1 MDILKKVLYIAL
13 LVAEFLFG
21 SYILFVTSVLVSWWL
36 LVSVLPVWVAL
47 MVWQFIRLKKETDAK
62 KKGKIKFLIALINLL
77 PTIAALITIFIIGS
91 MLGL

>member
-21 SYILFVTSVLVSWWL
+21 FYILFVTSVLVSWWL
-36 LVSVLPVWVAL
+36 LVGVLPVWVAL
-47 MVWQFIRLKKETDAK
+47 MVWQFIRLKKEDVK
-62 KKGKIKFLIALINLL
+62 KKGKIKLLIALINLL

>member
-21 SYILFVTSVLVSWWL
+21 FYILFVTSVLVSWWL
-36 LVSVLPVWVAL
+36 LVGVLPVWVAL
-47 MVWQFIRLKKETDAK
+47 MVWQFIRLKKEDVK

-77 PTIAALITIFIIGS
+77 PTIAALITIFIIGF
-91 MLGL
+91 MLGV

>member
-1 MDILKKVLYIAL
+1 MAILKKVLYIAL

-36 LVSVLPVWVAL
+36 LVGVLPVWVAL
-47 MVWQFIRLKKETDAK
+47 MVWQFIRLKKEDVK

>member
-1 MDILKKVLYIAL
+1 MKTLKKVLYIAL

-21 SYILFVTSVLVSWWL
+21 FYILFVTSVLVSWWL
-36 LVSVLPVWVAL
+36 LVGVLAVWVAL

>member
-1 MDILKKVLYIAL
+1 MKTLKKVLYIAL
-13 LVAEFLFG
+13 LIAEFLFG
-21 SYILFVTSVLVSWWL
+21 FYALFVTSVLVSWWL
-36 LVSVLPVWVAL
+36 LVGVLPVWVAL
-47 MVWQFIRLKKETDAK
+47 MVWQFIRLKKEDVK

>member
-1 MDILKKVLYIAL
+1 MKTLKKVLYIAL

-21 SYILFVTSVLVSWWL
+21 FYALFVTSVLVSWWL
-36 LVSVLPVWVAL
+36 LVGVLPVWVAL
-47 MVWQFIRLKKETDAK
+47 MVWQFIRLKKEDAK

-91 MLGL
+91 MLGV

>member
-1 MDILKKVLYIAL
+1 MKTLKKVLYIAL
-13 LVAEFLFG
+13 LVAEFLF
-21 SYILFVTSVLVSWWL
+21 SFYALFVTSVLVSWWL
-36 LVSVLPVWVAL
+36 LVGVLPVWVAL

>member
-1 MDILKKVLYIAL
+1 MKTLKKVLYIAL

-36 LVSVLPVWVAL
+36 LVGVLPVWVAL
-47 MVWQFIRLKKETDAK
+47 MVWQFIRLKKEDVK

-77 PTIAALITIFIIGS
+77 PTIAALITIFIIGF
-91 MLGL
+91 MLGV

>member
-36 LVSVLPVWVAL
+36 LVGVTPIWVAL
-47 MVWQFIRLKKETDAK
+47 MVWQFIRLKKEDAK